1 MTTTQSDKDSMKR
14 LKEESKT
21 DTEFVKRIHAF
32 LKSKYKKDS
41 TRSVKISLYK
51 KYILKENLLNDPM
64 MSKLI
69 SDGVLRTRLNSD
81 RDNRELKTKTD
92 IPASVIR
99 LILSYKNSENIYE
112 LLMFQL
118 LVSGRRVGEYLK
130 GEWSIDTKTNI
141 VTTNFISK
149 KRKNQESENKYEI
162 KLIDSDGFIERYNKI
177 LTLMKKRSIDVIRR
191 GGLRFIRKTS
201 ELKPIKNLADLRP
214 LYVHIM
220 ANKGDYKN
228 MNIVQAT
235 KELLLH
241 ANRSVSPYYVDRYAT
256 VDFDAMTKKDML
268 KYLKEKNQI
277 GHTKKNK
284 ADLRKVIDE
293 YRASQST

>member
-14 LKEESKT
+14 LKEESKS

-32 LKSKYKKDS
+32 LKTKYKKDS

-51 KYILKENLLNDPM
+51 KYILKENLLDDPM
-64 MSKLI
+64 MAKLI

-81 RDNRELKTKTD
+81 RDDRELKIKTD
-92 IPASVIR
+92 IPASVIK
-99 LILSYKNSENIYE
+99 LILSYRDSSNIHE
-112 LLMFQL
+112 LLMYQL
-118 LVSGRRVGEYLK
+118 LVTGRRVGEYLK
-130 GEWSIDTKTNI
+130 GKWQIDEANI
-141 VTTNFISK
+141 VTTDFISK
-149 KRKNQESENKYEI
+149 KRKKQESKDRYEI
-162 KLIDSDGFIERYNKI
+162 KLIDKEGFIKRYNKI
-177 LTLMKKRSIDVIRR
+177 LTLMKGRSIDVIRR
-191 GGLRFIRKTS
+191 GGLRFIRKTPA
-201 ELKPIKNLADLRP
+201 LKPIKNLADLRP

-220 ANKGDYKN
+220 TNKGQYKN

-241 ANRSVSPYYVDRYAT
+241 ANRSVSPYYVDRYNT
-256 VDFDAMTKKDML
+256 VSFDSMTKKDML